1 MPHNNREHIKPTLRG
16 KRKGQI
22 ITDGEKVNGQVVY
35 GTWEWNGRRWIDI
48 TTDSDVFSRDEDVDK
63 SSDNPSSS
71 KNGVDIFDSELIDG
85 DSNTKGSDLDTED
98 SDLKPDGENPLSL
111 APSIEITVKATK
123 PSAIFIDGEDTLLQT
138 SHTFNYTAK
147 ELLTPKIFTVK
158 ASESFISTD
167 VYKVSAVQKEFG
179 KGVEDLDLKNKKG
192 LVKFSYYEF
201 IILKNNKIFTEFT
214 LDYDT
219 LLENRAATL
228 DFSIDTDGIVITPE
242 PEKTLVVITSNVS
255 SNDIIRYQ
263 TAPDNQTDFLLAE
276 DEIELEVTS
285 NVKDLNKF
293 IQFYGV
299 GIDDTTHTVEYTIN
313 TPNNRGGQTVTNI
326 DSGKVLLQA
335 GTTNITVDAIKI
347 PRTDTPGIPLLNIS
361 SNQLVYNINGEELLQ
376 IPYRTTN
383 ADLVEY
389 SIGSIKRQIGS
400 SGSITLDTKDFTN
413 GVGTYTLYAQARSS
427 NGGSDV
433 KKIIIVVESREYI
446 PGPDITHINYPQ
458 NIKGA
463 DFKQFN
469 VPFNVSWQ
477 SINTDYIRIY
487 SGKYDVEAE
496 NNYYLGQFSESGVA
510 TFTVEDVLRNA
521 RREFSEDDNI
531 LQFKLL
537 LVPFNSQ
544 GDTLTAGKI
553 EEINITFDKGDLDLR
568 RGDVIGD
575 IRKAFE
581 YCFDYSDFDEPTS
594 PFLTHYLHL
603 GDGDNK
609 LISTYGID
617 DETFSEYE
625 FVNDTNQR
633 KKIKENKSIVLKLYE
648 PLDNKIDV
656 NDKIWISKIQSIP
669 LIDQITILDDVT
681 SDCIPLTPNL
691 SLELND
697 DIGYQIYD
705 DLVASGSTS
714 SEAIIQEFVSGSG
727 FSLDTLELEYT
738 SGSTYQ
744 WENFVKYS
752 SAKERVAN
760 FYYKIKLL
768 ESHRSKHELL
778 SNATGSAGSVAS
790 KNEQKRILGKI
801 SEIKQNFDA
810 FEKHLYTVNGSLQ
823 YPKNGSVVGD
833 IKLTDT
839 GSIVN
844 PSDTAAVNWYNSIY
858 TDAALYDRNSTER
871 LVNNLPSH
879 IQEDD
884 KGQEFILF
892 FDMIGQHFDIL
903 YHYIKRLSKSKKT
916 ENKFENGI
924 INDLMYEMLSSLG
937 WDADLG
943 LSSETLWEYAF
954 GEHSDGTEISSMSG
968 KSRQEET
975 WRRILNNLP
984 YLYKHKGTK
993 RAIHAA
999 LSIYGI
1005 PNSMLTIMEF
1015 GGPKDTTTS
1024 KLVKYTYDDST
1035 SALNINGSKKLTLP
1049 WKVYNGSY
1057 PSAVE
1062 MRVETNTKQ
1071 NQTILSSSGW
1081 SLDLNYTSGSNAN
1094 LQLNVLSGSTNYSA
1108 STEDFPY
1115 FNQDYTQLVVN
1126 RITGSTTTFEVH
1138 AKEGFQERIRNAVSA
1153 SVTVGNSNDWNSGS
1167 ELIVGGDSSDFTGS
1181 IDEIRLWTTP
1191 LSESRIENHAL
1202 NGDAIDGNHISSS
1215 TEDLLLRIDFEHPRN
1230 LNSTSDNW
1238 RNTIVSASM
1247 VSDGLTSV
1255 SGSIENISP
1264 NTSYANF
1271 ITASNFPS
1279 ASYPHGF
1286 TFYNRKNTSN
1296 VPSVGIAVGD
1306 KVRFEEQTLLS
1317 DLSYKNRATKKSYD
1331 TSPLDSD
1338 KLGLFFS
1345 PAKEL
1350 NLDIVKTIGDFNIDD
1365 LIGDPSDYY
1374 QDSYSSL
1381 DSFRKYYFN
1390 RYNVD
1395 FHEYIQLVRYIDKS
1409 LFSLLE
1415 SLVPARAK
1423 VTTGLLIEPHMLE
1436 RSKIKRVKPTAENNK
1451 IEASINI
1458 QDNVV
1463 IESSKDNYLVELNL
1477 IEQSTISGSTNFYD
1491 VEIQEVINSN
1501 LVGTKDNYESIIS
1514 ASNTITPS
1522 GTITRNSGSDM
1533 GGFDIEIG
1541 AEFTQSVQGEYDS
1554 TAYQQIGMEPDS
1566 LTVAGFGLYGSGSNA
1581 IITKLDK
1588 NNNFVRER
1596 SKVFLLKEAYT
1607 INIPKNIS
1615 SLDSSL
1621 GTEIESVTEYR
1632 HKLTILPFTGSDG
1645 NESTDPIVTGSI
1657 VEVKPLNG
1665 AFPTHYKNT
1674 GDLTSGMENSFFN
1687 GSKQTSATTLDGS
1700 SPVQSFTTNPN
1711 TLRVNESGRGSG
1723 EPILEV
1729 E

>member
-1 MPHNNREHIKPTLRG
+1 
-16 KRKGQI
+16 
-22 ITDGEKVNGQVVY
+22 
-35 GTWEWNGRRWIDI
+35 
-48 TTDSDVFSRDEDVDK
+48 
-63 SSDNPSSS
+63 
-71 KNGVDIFDSELIDG
+71 
-85 DSNTKGSDLDTED
+85 
-98 SDLKPDGENPLSL
+98 
-111 APSIEITVKATK
+111 
-123 PSAIFIDGEDTLLQT
+123 
-138 SHTFNYTAK
+138 
-147 ELLTPKIFTVK
+147 
-158 ASESFISTD
+158 
-167 VYKVSAVQKEFG
+167 
-179 KGVEDLDLKNKKG
+179 
-192 LVKFSYYEF
+192 
-201 IILKNNKIFTEFT
+201 
-214 LDYDT
+214 
-219 LLENRAATL
+219 
-228 DFSIDTDGIVITPE
+228 
-242 PEKTLVVITSNVS
+242 
-255 SNDIIRYQ
+255 
-263 TAPDNQTDFLLAE
+263 
-276 DEIELEVTS
+276 
-285 NVKDLNKF
+285 
-293 IQFYGV
+293 
-299 GIDDTTHTVEYTIN
+299 
-313 TPNNRGGQTVTNI
+313 
-326 DSGKVLLQA
+326 
-335 GTTNITVDAIKI
+335 
-347 PRTDTPGIPLLNIS
+347 
-361 SNQLVYNINGEELLQ
+361 
-376 IPYRTTN
+376 
-383 ADLVEY
+383 
-389 SIGSIKRQIGS
+389 
-400 SGSITLDTKDFTN
+400 
-413 GVGTYTLYAQARSS
+413 
-427 NGGSDV
+427 
-433 KKIIIVVESREYI
+433 
-446 PGPDITHINYPQ
+446 
-458 NIKGA
+458 
-463 DFKQFN
+463 
-469 VPFNVSWQ
+469 
-477 SINTDYIRIY
+477 
-487 SGKYDVEAE
+487 
-496 NNYYLGQFSESGVA
+496 
-510 TFTVEDVLRNA
+510 
-521 RREFSEDDNI
+521 
-531 LQFKLL
+531 
-537 LVPFNSQ
+537 
-544 GDTLTAGKI
+544 
-553 EEINITFDKGDLDLR
+553 
-568 RGDVIGD
+568 
-575 IRKAFE
+575 
-581 YCFDYSDFDEPTS
+581 
-594 PFLTHYLHL
+594 
-603 GDGDNK
+603 
-609 LISTYGID
+609 
-617 DETFSEYE
+617 
-625 FVNDTNQR
+625 
-633 KKIKENKSIVLKLYE
+633 
-648 PLDNKIDV
+648 
-656 NDKIWISKIQSIP
+656 
-669 LIDQITILDDVT
+669 
-681 SDCIPLTPNL
+681 
-691 SLELND
+691 
-697 DIGYQIYD
+697 
-705 DLVASGSTS
+705 
-714 SEAIIQEFVSGSG
+714 
-727 FSLDTLELEYT
+727 
-738 SGSTYQ
+738 
-744 WENFVKYS
+744 
-752 SAKERVAN
+752 
-760 FYYKIKLL
+760 
-768 ESHRSKHELL
+768 
-778 SNATGSAGSVAS
+778 
-790 KNEQKRILGKI
+790 
-801 SEIKQNFDA
+801 
-810 FEKHLYTVNGSLQ
+810 
-823 YPKNGSVVGD
+823 
-833 IKLTDT
+833 
-839 GSIVN
+839 
-844 PSDTAAVNWYNSIY
+844 
-858 TDAALYDRNSTER
+858 
-871 LVNNLPSH
+871 
-879 IQEDD
+879 
-884 KGQEFILF
+884 
-892 FDMIGQHFDIL
+892 
-903 YHYIKRLSKSKKT
+903 
-916 ENKFENGI
+916 
-924 INDLMYEMLSSLG
+924 
-937 WDADLG
+937 
-943 LSSETLWEYAF
+943 
-954 GEHSDGTEISSMSG
+954 MSG

-1306 KVRFEEQTLLS
+1306 KVRFEEQSLTS
-1317 DLSYKNRATKKSYD
+1317 NLSYRSRATKKSYD

-1533 GGFDIEIG
+1533 GGFDISVN
-1541 AEFTQSVQGEYDS
+1541 ARFTQAIQGEYDS

-1645 NESTDPIVTGSI
+1645 NESIDPIVTGSI
-1657 VEVKPLNG
+1657 VEVTPLNG